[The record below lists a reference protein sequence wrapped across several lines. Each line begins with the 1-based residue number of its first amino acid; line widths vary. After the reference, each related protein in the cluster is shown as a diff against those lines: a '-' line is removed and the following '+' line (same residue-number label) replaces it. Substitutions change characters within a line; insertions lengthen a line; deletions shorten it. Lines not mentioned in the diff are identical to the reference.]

1 MKKENAY
8 DFQKRMLIIH
18 QPNLRDH
25 TREAREGELFLPEQ
39 VTVAMPEN
47 ADMVIRTAVEDFA
60 DFLKTSMSVSAQLV
74 SDGSAT
80 IQVALAKDAGID
92 LGEYASYKGF
102 RIDVTEQGI
111 CVYGHDAR
119 GIGQGLYY
127 LEDLMRFER
136 APAVALGSICKKP
149 LFYPQMIHSGYYLDE
164 YPDEYLARVAHEGRD
179 AILLFVK
186 DVNLTP
192 CGHVDFNDLIRRA
205 AKYGLDVYAY
215 SYLKSSVSPLD
226 PKAEE
231 YYEGTYGKLFRECP
245 GLKGVT
251 LVGESVEFPST
262 DPHVSPGTWR
272 DTVVDGIP
280 TGKPSSGWYPCE
292 DYPVWLNFIKKII
305 RKYNPEADIV
315 FWSYNW
321 GSKPEDAR
329 VKLIESLPKDISL
342 QATFEMY
349 EQRNYDG
356 AIGGCDDY
364 TLAFAGPGEY
374 FKSEA
379 VAAAKNGIPLYS
391 MANSGGL
398 TWDLGVI
405 PYEPMPYQWMRRFEA
420 MRKAH
425 DDWGLQGIME
435 SHHFGFYPS
444 FISKL
449 GKHAFL
455 EPREDLNEVLKK
467 ILISEFGAENYAQVD
482 EALKYVSEAITH
494 HTPSDS
500 DQYGAFR
507 VGPSFPFC
515 LIRDTV
521 IPSDEGAHFGSR
533 IVENRYYYTGG
544 TPRSSLYRTLPLP
557 ARILQ
562 ECASL
567 EKMLAC
573 MEKGVELLYAA
584 PVRNEELDRLTNLC
598 HFIRNCVQTGLNAK
612 RWSIL
617 LAKSN
622 ATFTVE
628 GLAEIYDEMDAL
640 IEAEREVVKDTFPL
654 VEADSRLGWE
664 PSMLYMTDRR
674 HLEWKLRQLDYVRDC
689 ELANYRNCLKL
700 K

>member
-8 DFQKRMLIIH
+8 DFQKRLLTVH
-18 QPNLRDH
+18 EPDLRDWG
-25 TREAREGELFLPEQ
+25 RSARENEYILPDS
-39 VTVAMPEN
+39 VTISVAKD
-47 ADMVIRTAVEDFA
+47 ADIVTQTAVEDFV
-60 DFLKTSMSVSAQLV
+60 DFLKTSMSVSATIAPQN
-74 SDGSAT
+74 AQ
-80 IQVALAKDAGID
+80 IQVFLSKDAGVD
-92 LGEYASYKGF
+92 LGEYATYKGF
-102 RIDVTEQGI
+102 RIDVTADGI
-111 CVYGHDAR
+111 AVYGHDAR
-119 GIGQGLYY
+119 GIGQALYY
-127 LEDLMRFER
+127 MEDLMCFER
-136 APAVALGSICKKP
+136 APVLSYGIICKKP
-149 LFYPQMIHSGYYLDE
+149 LFSPQMIHSGYYLDE

-179 AILLFVK
+179 AILIFTK

-192 CGHVDFNDLIRRA
+192 CGYVDFNDLIRRA

-321 GSKPEDAR
+321 GSKPEEAR

-364 TLAFAGPGEY
+364 TLSFEGPGKY

-398 TWDLGVI
+398 TWDIGVI
-405 PYEPMPYQWMRRFEA
+405 PYEPMPYQWMRRYEN

-425 DDWGLQGIME
+425 DDWGLRGIME

-449 GKHAFL
+449 GKHAFM

-467 ILISEFGAENYAQVD
+467 ILVSEFGEANYAQVD
-482 EALKYVSEAITH
+482 EAMQNVSEAITH
-494 HTPSDS
+494 FTPSDC

-515 LIRDTV
+515 LIRDTI
-521 IPSDEGAHFGSR
+521 IPSDKGAHFGSR
-533 IVENRYYYTGG
+533 IVENRYFYTGG
-544 TPRSSLYRTLPLP
+544 TPRSSLYRTLPLS

-567 EKMLAC
+567 EKMLSC
-573 MEKGVELLYAA
+573 MEKGVDLLYSA
-584 PVRNEELDRLTNLC
+584 PQRNEKLDRLTNMC
-598 HFIRNCVQTGLNAK
+598 HFIRNCVKTGLNAK
-612 RWSIL
+612 HWSVL
-617 LAKSN
+617 LAQSN
-622 ATFTVE
+622 ATFTTE
-628 GLAEIYDEMDAL
+628 GLSEIYDQMDAL
-640 IEAEREVVKDTFPL
+640 IEAEREVVKDTIPL

-664 PSMLYMTDRR
+664 PSMLYMTDKW
-674 HLEWKLRQLDYVRDC
+674 HLEWKLRQLDYVQGH
-689 ELANYRNCLKL
+689 ELETCRNCLKL

>member
-1 MKKENAY
+1 MRKENKY
-8 DFQKRMLIIH
+8 DFQKRLLTVH
-18 QPNLRDH
+18 LPDLRDFS
-25 TREAREGELFLPEQ
+25 RQRQDGEYMLSDC
-39 VTVAMPEN
+39 TAISMADN
-47 ADMVIRTAVEDFA
+47 AGIVIQTAVLDFV
-60 DFLKTSMSVSAQLV
+60 DFLKTSMAVSANV
-74 SDGSAT
+74 VYGEDAPVK
-80 IQVALAKDAGID
+80 VALAADAGVD
-92 LGEYASYKGF
+92 LGEYATYKGF
-102 RIDVTEQGI
+102 RIDVTENGI
-111 CVYGHDAR
+111 CVYGHDER
-119 GIGQGLYY
+119 GITQGLYY
-127 LEDLMRFER
+127 LEDLMRFES
-136 APAVALGSICKKP
+136 APVVKCGTVCKKP
-149 LFYPQMIHSGYYLDE
+149 LFSPQMIHSGYYLDE
-164 YPDEYLARVAHEGRD
+164 YPDAYLARVAHEGRD
-179 AILLFVK
+179 AILIFAK

-192 CGHVDFNDLIRRA
+192 CGYVDFNDLIRRA

-231 YYEGTYGKLFRECP
+231 YYESTYGKLFRECP

-305 RKYNPEADIV
+305 RKYNPGADIV

-321 GSKPEDAR
+321 GSKPEEAR
-329 VKLIESLPKDISL
+329 VKLIESLPTDISL

-349 EQRNYDG
+349 EHRNYDG

-364 TLAFAGPGEY
+364 TLAFEGPGKY

-379 VAAAKNGIPLYS
+379 MAAARCGVPLYS

-398 TWDLGVI
+398 TWDIGVI
-405 PYEPMPYQWMRRFEA
+405 PYEPMPYQWIRRFEA

-425 DDWGLQGIME
+425 DDWGLRGIME

-455 EPREDLNEVLKK
+455 EPREDLNEVLRK
-467 ILISEFGAENYAQVD
+467 ILISEFGKENYTQVN
-482 EALKYVSEAITH
+482 EAMEYVSQAITH
-494 HTPSDS
+494 HTPSDC

-515 LIRDTV
+515 MIRDTV
-521 IPSDEGAHFGSR
+521 IPADEGAHFGSR

-544 TPRSSLYRTLPLP
+544 TPRSSVYRTLPLS

-567 EKMLAC
+567 EKMLEC
-573 MEKGVELLYAA
+573 MNKGVELLYSA
-584 PVRNEELDRLTNLC
+584 PVRNAELDRLTNLC
-598 HFIRNCVQTGLNAK
+598 HFIRNCVRTGLNAK
-612 RWSIL
+612 HWSVL
-617 LAKSN
+617 LAQSN

-628 GLAEIYDEMDAL
+628 GLAEIYDKMDAL
-640 IEAEREVVKDTFPL
+640 IEAEREVVKDTIPL

-664 PSMLYMTDRR
+664 PSMLYMTDKW
-674 HLEWKLRQLDYVRDC
+674 HLEWKLRQLDYVQGH
-689 ELANYRNCLKL
+689 ELATYRNCLKL

>member
-1 MKKENAY
+1 MRKENAY

-18 QPNLRDH
+18 EPDRRNKNRLPQEN
-25 TREAREGELFLPEQ
+25 EIALPET
-39 VTVAMPEN
+39 VTVSIS
-47 ADMVIRTAVEDFA
+47 ADAGLVSRTAAEDFA
-60 DFLKTSMSVSAQLV
+60 DFLRVSMGLTAEVS
-74 SDGSAT
+74 SDASAF
-80 IQVALAKDAGID
+80 IQVALAADACVD
-92 LGEYASYKGF
+92 LGEYATYKGF
-102 RIDVTEQGI
+102 RIDVAADGVR
-111 CVYGHDAR
+111 VYGHDER
-119 GIGQGLYY
+119 GIGQALYY
-127 LEDLMRFER
+127 LEDLMCFES
-136 APAVALGSICKKP
+136 APVLSLGTICKKP
-149 LFYPQMIHSGYYLDE
+149 LFSPQMIHSGYYLDE

-179 AILLFVK
+179 AILIFTK

-192 CGHVDFNDLIRRA
+192 CGYVDFNDLIRRA

-215 SYLKSSVSPLD
+215 SYLKSAMSPLD

-272 DTVVDGIP
+272 DTIVDGIP

-305 RKYNPEADIV
+305 RKYNPNADIV

-321 GSKPEDAR
+321 GSQPEDAR

-349 EQRNYDG
+349 QHRNYSG
-356 AIGGCDDY
+356 ALGSCDDY
-364 TLAFAGPGEY
+364 TLSFEGPGDY
-374 FKSEA
+374 FRSEA
-379 VAAAKNGIPLYS
+379 VAAKRNNIPLYS

-398 TWDLGVI
+398 TWDIGVI

-425 DDWGLQGIME
+425 DDWGLTGIME

-455 EPREDLNEVLKK
+455 EPREDLNAVLKK
-467 ILISEFGAENYAQVD
+467 VLICEFGEENYPQVN
-482 EALKYVSEAITH
+482 EAMEYVSEAITH
-494 HTPSDS
+494 FTPSDS

-515 LIRDTV
+515 LIRDT
-521 IPSDEGAHFGSR
+521 ILPSDEGAHFGSR
-533 IVENRYYYTGG
+533 IVENRYFYTGG
-544 TPRSSLYRTLPLP
+544 TPRSSISRTHPLP

-562 ECASL
+562 ECDSL
-567 EKMLAC
+567 EKMKAC
-573 MEKGVELLYAA
+573 MEKGVALLYAA
-584 PVRNEELDRLTNLC
+584 PERNEKLDRLTNLC
-598 HFIRNCVQTGLNAK
+598 HFIQNCVRTGLNAK
-612 RWSIL
+612 RWSVL
-617 LAKSN
+617 LVQSN
-622 ATFTVE
+622 ATFDRD
-628 GLAEIYDEMDAL
+628 GLAEIYDKMDDL
-640 IEAEREVVKDTFPL
+640 LQQERLVVEDTFPL

-674 HLEWKLRQLDYVRDC
+674 HLEWKLRQLDYVQNS
-689 ELANYRNCLKL
+689 ELANCRKCLDL
-700 K
+700 

>member
-8 DFQKRMLIIH
+8 DFQKRLLTIH
-18 QPNLRDH
+18 QPNLRDFS
-25 TREAREGELFLPEQ
+25 RMPQEDEYALPEKVAISVAADVGL
-39 VTVAMPEN
+39 VT
-47 ADMVIRTAVEDFA
+47 RTAAEDFA
-60 DFLKTSMSVSAQLV
+60 DFLKISMSVTAEITQ
-74 SDGSAT
+74 GNAP
-80 IQVALAKDAGID
+80 IQIALAKDASVD
-92 LGEYASYKGF
+92 LGEFAAYKGF
-102 RIDVTEQGI
+102 RIEVTKSGI
-111 CVYGHDAR
+111 AIYGHDER
-119 GIGQGLYY
+119 GIAQALYY
-127 LEDLMRFER
+127 LEDLMYFES
-136 APAVALGSICKKP
+136 APLVKYGTICKKAM
-149 LFYPQMIHSGYYLDE
+149 FSPQMIHSGYYLDE

-179 AILLFVK
+179 AILIFAK

-215 SYLKSSVSPLD
+215 SYMKSPVSPLD

-305 RKYNPEADIV
+305 RKYNPDADIV

-349 EQRNYDG
+349 QKRDYDG

-364 TLAFAGPGEY
+364 TLAFEGPGDY

-379 VAAAKNGIPLYS
+379 VAAKRNNIPLYS

-405 PYEPMPYQWMRRFEA
+405 PYEPMPYQWMRRFEN

-449 GKHAFL
+449 GKHAFM

-467 ILISEFGAENYAQVD
+467 ILIAEFGKENYTQVN
-482 EALKYVSEAITH
+482 EAMEYVSEAITH
-494 HTPSDS
+494 HTPSDC

-515 LIRDTV
+515 LIRDSEL
-521 IPSDEGAHFGSR
+521 PNDPGAHFGSR
-533 IVENRYYYTGG
+533 IVENRYFYTGG
-544 TPRSSLYRTLPLP
+544 TPRSSLYRTLPLS

-562 ECASL
+562 ECKSL
-567 EKMLAC
+567 EKMLSC
-573 MEKGVELLYAA
+573 MEKGTNLLYSA
-584 PVRNEELDRLTNLC
+584 PARNENLDRLTNLC

-612 RWSIL
+612 NWSVL

-622 ATFTVE
+622 ATFTIE
-628 GLAEIYDEMDAL
+628 GLAEIYDQMDAL
-640 IEAEREVVKDTFPL
+640 IDEERKVVEDTVPL

-674 HLEWKLRQLDYVRDC
+674 HLEWKLRQLDYVQNC
-689 ELANYRNCLKL
+689 ELETCRNCLKL